1 MRALP
6 ALPALLALGCHTIE
20 KLPAADDSAVVHD
33 SDSNPL
39 TGGPC
44 DRAIYVPQ
52 SGLDTTEPV
61 PADADAAT
69 FGAAPEPFQVHLS
82 WAEDPQSSMS
92 FVWRTDADTLASQ
105 VQVGADESYG
115 FGTVG
120 ASFTVIGG
128 DTFGRVHEAH
138 VCGLTAG
145 TTYHY
150 RVGGEGHWSEDRTF
164 TTAPA
169 SDSTTPFR
177 FVVAGDSR
185 DNQAVWGQIL
195 DAAEAQAPDFYL
207 FSGDA
212 VDLGTNLTEWDAW
225 LHEGEGHI
233 DRRPV
238 MVAHGNHEFMAQ
250 PFFALFAL
258 PGNEQYFSFDYGSAH
273 FAFLND
279 TLADMSAQATWLQQD
294 LAATDR
300 PLKFAHHHQ
309 PAYSSCT
316 THGSSSTVR
325 DAWSGVEESGG
336 VVIDFAGHNHNYERS
351 VPLVG
356 GLETDAAHG
365 TTYVVSAGAGADLYG
380 NNLGQTFTETAT
392 VDNNYVLVEV
402 SGAALTMT
410 AYDLS
415 GNVIDSFSTTR

>member
-1 MRALP
+1 MFV
-6 ALPALLALGCHTIE
+6 LLLSQIACHTIE
-20 KLPAADDSAVVHD
+20 KQALNNDSAPVQD
-33 SDSNPL
+33 SDSDPT

-44 DRAIYVPQ
+44 ARDIYVPK
-52 SGLDTTEPV
+52 SGVDTTESV
-61 PADADAAT
+61 LADADAAT
-69 FGAAPEPFQVHLS
+69 FGAAPTPFQVHLS
-82 WAEDPQSSMS
+82 WAEDPMTSMS
-92 FVWRTDADTLASQ
+92 FVWRTDGDTLASQ
-105 VQVGADESYG
+105 VQVGADTSYG
-115 FGTVG
+115 FGTIG
-120 ASFTVIGG
+120 ASFTVLGG

-169 SDSTTPFR
+169 EGSTAPFR

-185 DNQAVWGQIL
+185 DNQGVWGQIL
-195 DAAEAQAPDFYL
+195 DAAEAFAPDFYL

-212 VDLGTNLTEWDAW
+212 VDLGSDLTEWDAW
-225 LHEGEGHI
+225 LAEGVGHT

-238 MVAHGNHEFMAQ
+238 MIAHGNHEFLAQ

-258 PGNEQYFSFDYGSAH
+258 PDNEQWFSFDYGNAH

-279 TLADMSAQATWLQQD
+279 TLADMSAQATWLDQD
-294 LAATDR
+294 LKATTK
-300 PLKFAHHHQ
+300 PWKFAHHHQ

-316 THGSSSTVR
+316 THGSSTVVR
-325 DAWSGVEESGG
+325 DAWSSIEEQNG
-336 VVIDFAGHNHNYERS
+336 VVVDFSGHNHNYERS
-351 VPLVG
+351 VPLLNG
-356 GLETDAAHG
+356 QETDLAHG

-380 NNLGQTFTETAT
+380 NNLAQTFTATAT
-392 VDNNYVLVEV
+392 VDNNWVLVEIN
-402 SGAALTMT
+402 GASMVLT

-415 GNVIDSFSTTR
+415 GNVIDQLTATR